1 MFLRDA
7 YSLFFP
13 NKSYWG
19 FEYLGDTL
27 SYWAENGTIICR
39 IAAENLVQW
48 SICIYIN
55 IKKVIIPKYILIY
68 TCILLVC
75 TAKYQSYLFNRT
87 IKL

>member
-13 NKSYWG
+13 NNSYWG
-19 FEYLGDTL
+19 FEYLGDTS

-55 IKKVIIPKYILIY
+55 IKKVIIPKYILISSMARIY
-68 TCILLVC
+68 FSTQ
-75 TAKYQSYLFNRT
+75 TTTTT
-87 IKL
+87 IIIMII